1 MYNTKVIC
9 TYNTPEVFLE
19 TDDITDDDKEFVR
32 QTLYRQELLNI
43 LGIEEYDDEEIN
55 KVVHETYEKVKECKE
70 IKDCINKVLTYI
82 MVPDEEIGFMLL
94 LSYDYLYISH
104 ICISEFL
111 ETGKISDDNIKVL
124 FTLFT
129 LLEKV

>member
-1 MYNTKVIC
+1 MYNTTVIC

-19 TDDITDDDKEFVR
+19 TDDITDDDREFVR
-32 QTLYRQELLNI
+32 QTLYRQELLDI
-43 LGIEEYDDEEIN
+43 LGIEEYDDEKIN
-55 KVVHETYEKVKECKE
+55 KVVHDTYERVKECCE
-70 IKDCINKVLTYI
+70 IKECIVKVLGHILST
-82 MVPDEEIGFMLL
+82 DEEIGLILL

-111 ETGKISDDNIKVL
+111 ETGKVSDDNINIL
-124 FTLFT
+124 YI

>member
-1 MYNTKVIC
+1 MYNTKIIC

-43 LGIEEYDDEEIN
+43 LGIEDYDDDEIN
-55 KVVHETYEKVKECKE
+55 KVIVETYEKVKDCDV
-70 IKDCINKVLTYI
+70 IKGCIDKVSGYI
-82 MVPDEEIGFMLL
+82 MSTDKEIGFMLL

-111 ETGKISDDNIKVL
+111 ETGKVSDDNINI
-124 FTLFT
+124 LFT

>member
-1 MYNTKVIC
+1 MYNTSVIC
-9 TYNTPEVFLE
+9 TYNTSEVFLE

-43 LGIEEYDDEEIN
+43 LGIEDYDDEEIN
-55 KVVHETYEKVKECKE
+55 KVVHDAYERVKECCE
-70 IKDCINKVLTYI
+70 IKKCIDKVLTYI

-111 ETGKISDDNIKVL
+111 ETGKVSDDNIKIL
-124 FTLFT
+124 LI

>member
-19 TDDITDDDKEFVR
+19 TDYITDDDKEFVR

-55 KVVHETYEKVKECKE
+55 KVVHDTYERVKECCE
-70 IKDCINKVLTYI
+70 IKECVDIVLAYI

-94 LSYDYLYISH
+94 LSYDCLYISH

-111 ETGKISDDNIKVL
+111 ETGKVSIDNITMLKKSINVL
-124 FTLFT
+124 
-129 LLEKV
+129 

>member
-32 QTLYRQELLNI
+32 QTLYRQELLDV
-43 LGIEEYDDEEIN
+43 LGIEEYDEEKIG
-55 KVVHETYEKVKECKE
+55 KVVNETYERVKECCE
-70 IKDCINKVLTYI
+70 IKECVDIVLAYI
-82 MVPDEEIGFMLL
+82 ISTDKIIGFMLL
-94 LSYDYLYISH
+94 LSYDCLYISH

-111 ETGKISDDNIKVL
+111 ETGKVSSDNITMLKKSISVL
-124 FTLFT
+124 
-129 LLEKV
+129 

>member
-55 KVVHETYEKVKECKE
+55 KVVHETYEKVKECCE
-70 IKDCINKVLTYI
+70 IKECIDKVLTHI
-82 MVPDEEIGFMLL
+82 MLSDQEIGFMLL
-94 LSYDYLYISH
+94 LSYDFLYISH

-111 ETGKISDDNIKVL
+111 ENGNISDDNIK
-124 FTLFT
+124 TLLI

>member
-32 QTLYRQELLNI
+32 QTLYRQELLDV
-43 LGIEEYDDEEIN
+43 LGIEEYDEEKIG
-55 KVVHETYEKVKECKE
+55 KVDNETYERVKECCE
-70 IKDCINKVLTYI
+70 IKECVDIVLAYI
-82 MVPDEEIGFMLL
+82 ISTDKIIGFMLL
-94 LSYDYLYISH
+94 LSYDCLYISH

-111 ETGKISDDNIKVL
+111 ETGKVSSDNITMLKKSISVL
-124 FTLFT
+124 
-129 LLEKV
+129 

>member
-19 TDDITDDDKEFVR
+19 TDYITDDDKEFVR

-55 KVVHETYEKVKECKE
+55 KVVHDTYEKVKECKE
-70 IKDCINKVLTYI
+70 IKECVDIVLAYI
-82 MVPDEEIGFMLL
+82 MVPDE
-94 LSYDYLYISH
+94 
-104 ICISEFL
+104 
-111 ETGKISDDNIKVL
+111 
-124 FTLFT
+124 
-129 LLEKV
+129 